1 MSIDTVFDVAVFKR
15 IREEA
20 QHLFPLLLEEIA
32 TTDSKKEEFFLL
44 LQLCEKEEWYDWCI
58 LIRDF
63 DSGR

>member
-20 QHLFPLLLEEIA
+20 QQHYPLVLEEIA
-32 TTDSKKEEFFLL
+32 TTDSKKEEFSLL